1 MQLSAPH
8 GSIVILGG
16 SRLFWIVCEAQWVT
30 ESTFTLTH
38 ACDII
43 NLAVARVGTHTHMHT
58 HTCTHTYTHARHW
71 CRQKWRAK
79 KTYAHRQVH
88 TQHAQGPDKQSL
100 PLGRA
105 LLLSSTE
112 QNSQGSGLEEGT
124 QCVSTLSPAKVS
136 VSGDGSS
143 QQLARLELSVCWLQ
157 AAGCLVLP
165 GIYNST
171 WRKFPPLSHQWKHES
186 HFFFFNFRHKNSRK
200 NSANVVWKQTTS
212 GHAGIHN
219 GKNFKVNSVQFNGTG
234 AISGFIV
241 RLR

>member
-1 MQLSAPH
+1 MSERQLAVVCHCNSLVDCVSKSSLTLFLQTGRHITFLRRREREEVVWSLSHSLSFQMQLSAPH

-43 NLAVARVGTHTHMHT
+43 NLGSVLSSRTHTHAHT
-58 HTCTHTYTHARHW
+58 HTHTHTHACTHATGADKHDT
-71 CRQKWRAK
+71 QKNM
-79 KTYAHRQVH
+79 YAHRQVH

-100 PLGRA
+100 LLGWA
-105 LLLSSTE
+105 PLLSSTE

-143 QQLARLELSVCWLQ
+143 QQLARLDALCMPTPSRWLFGP
-157 AAGCLVLP
+157 ARNL
-165 GIYNST
+165 
-171 WRKFPPLSHQWKHES
+171 
-186 HFFFFNFRHKNSRK
+186 
-200 NSANVVWKQTTS
+200 
-212 GHAGIHN
+212 
-219 GKNFKVNSVQFNGTG
+219 
-234 AISGFIV
+234 
-241 RLR
+241 